1 MTSPTSAQINELR
14 ATIAS
19 NRELVNATNA
29 ETNAVAAMLLRL
41 ETRRANWGATGNDA
55 LLAMIAKNE
64 QIIAA
69 MQYALLDKTPG
80 NDLHRALTAKVL
92 DLTNVNISLG
102 AMLASNEDARREHT
116 SLRPD
121 PLPGLYRVPTV
132 VGNRHEDYTW
142 LAEEMWQED
151 WKNINALRR
160 EKALAAE
167 AKAEAD
173 ATRRRHSETGAQS

>member
-102 AMLASNEDARREHT
+102 AMLASNEDARREHA

-121 PLPGLYRVPTV
+121 PLPRF
-132 VGNRHEDYTW
+132 NQRYTW
-142 LAEEMWQED
+142 LVEEMWQED